1 MKNRLIINLILL
13 LMVAAGCAHA
23 SQNAKETAKPDT
35 ALVSTGATGTPAV
48 EVPEWYFDFGE
59 VQEGTAYLHTF
70 IIRNRGT
77 GVLEI
82 KKVQPG

>member
-1 MKNRLIINLILL
+1 MQRRLFKNILL
-13 LMVAAGCAHA
+13 LVVVAGACFHILGPAQEA
-23 SQNAKETAKPDT
+23 AKPDT
-35 ALVSTGATGTPAV
+35 AFASEAAGKPAL

-59 VQEGTAYLHTF
+59 VKDGSEYLHAF
-70 IIRNRGT
+70 VIRNAGT